1 VQIAFGRVH
10 RHDPDA
16 RITKMKDG
24 RTHLA
29 HKAEH
34 AVDLET
40 SAIVA
45 VTLQSADQG
54 DTATHDQTLAETVQQ
69 LIAVDQAITPPIAIA
84 DDIVADKGYHSRAK
98 LWEQAIV
105 IALVIRLWARM
116 VATLTPRSRSRHR
129 RHETACGL
137 VMASFTR
144 LLKVGT
150 CTTAC

>member
-1 VQIAFGRVH
+1 
-10 RHDPDA
+10 
-16 RITKMKDG
+16 MKDG

-29 HKAEH
+29 QKAEH

-45 VTLQSADQG
+45 VTLQRADQG
-54 DTATHDQTLAETVQQ
+54 DTTTLIGVG
-69 LIAVDQAITPPIAIA
+69 TPR
-84 DDIVADKGYHSRAK
+84 GLQGR
-98 LWEQAIV
+98 QAIV

-116 VATLTPRSRSRHR
+116 AATLTPRSRSRHR